1 MLPRAT
7 QERSRREV
15 SRGRPSGRTSEIQRL
30 IGRSLRSVID
40 LRSMPGLT
48 LTVDCDVL
56 QADGGTRTASIT
68 AGYVAA
74 VQALAHAFVAG
85 DVRSWPVRE
94 PLASI
99 SVGVVNG
106 CPCLDLD
113 YVEDSAA
120 AVDMNLVATG
130 SGRLVE
136 IQGTGEQ
143 RSFSREELDALL
155 ELGFQGIS
163 ELVLVQQRTLEGVLA
178 DVGVLEAKGD
188 RSPAPAKDESAL
200 WGDPKDA

>member
-1 MLPRAT
+1 MRSDRARCAPGAFRPR
-7 QERSRREV
+7 RV
-15 SRGRPSGRTSEIQRL
+15 
-30 IGRSLRSVID
+30 
-40 LRSMPGLT
+40 
-48 LTVDCDVL
+48 
-56 QADGGTRTASIT
+56 ASIT

-74 VQALAHAFVAG
+74 VQALAQVFIAG
-85 DVRSWPVRE
+85 DVQSWPVRE

-99 SVGVVNG
+99 SVGIVNG
-106 CPCLDLD
+106 VPCLDLD
-113 YVEDSAA
+113 YVEDSSA

-143 RSFSREELDALL
+143 RSFSREELEALL

-163 ELVLVQQRTLEGVLA
+163 QLILEQQKTLEEIFA
-178 DVGVLEAKGD
+178 DVSAVQAKGS
-188 RSPAPAKDESAL
+188 RTPAPARDESSL